1 MARCIIRRTAAIL
14 TKYLPVKVEQVV
26 CCRLTPLQQAL
37 YKLFIESKATKY
49 LLAKSGGAGGGGGG
63 RKNGGGGVSASSLSA
78 ITQLKKLCNRM
89 SRSFVYVC
97 VCVCTSL
104 EILIIHIYYIICFL
118 DPLLVYEKAEMG
130 EDGFEGALDRFPE
143 TFDPKRIQP
152 EFSGMSST
160 IQWHTTTR

>member
-37 YKLFIESKATKY
+37 YKLFIESKATKC

-63 RKNGGGGVSASSLSA
+63 RKNGRGGGGVSASSLSA

-89 SRSFVYVC
+89 VLC
-97 VCVCTSL
+97 VCV
-104 EILIIHIYYIICFL
+104 
-118 DPLLVYEKAEMG
+118 
-130 EDGFEGALDRFPE
+130 
-143 TFDPKRIQP
+143 
-152 EFSGMSST
+152 
-160 IQWHTTTR
+160 